1 MGKVR
6 DAFDIDP
13 ERENNAKA
21 AAKARKEEVKRGLK
35 EAAKAFEHKYDS
47 TKKGHTKK

>member
-1 MGKVR
+1 MSERSDNAR
-6 DAFDIDP
+6 D
-13 ERENNAKA
+13 
-21 AAKARKEEVKRGLK
+21 AAKARKEEIKRGLK